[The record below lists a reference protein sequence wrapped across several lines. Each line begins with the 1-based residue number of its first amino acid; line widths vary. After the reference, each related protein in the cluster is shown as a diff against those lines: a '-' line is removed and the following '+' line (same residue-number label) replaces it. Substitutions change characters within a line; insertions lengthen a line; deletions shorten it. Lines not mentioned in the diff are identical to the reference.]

1 MKTTNAIT
9 APPPSANT
17 GANNAANAANAANA
31 GMSEL
36 NSELKTHDA
45 VLQAR
50 LEDAQHHIDE
60 LMHQREQLHSDHSH
74 SHSHSSQSHGEGHGE
89 GEGEGVGAPAMGRG
103 VARVHQSVQ
112 QEAPSSPLMSQAAI
126 EALEVRYCDD

>member
-1 MKTTNAIT
+1 
-9 APPPSANT
+9 
-17 GANNAANAANAANA
+17 
-31 GMSEL
+31 
-36 NSELKTHDA
+36 

-74 SHSHSSQSHGEGHGE
+74 SHPPSSQSYGEGYGE
-89 GEGEGVGAPAMGRG
+89 GEGGGAPAMGRG
-103 VARVHQSVQ
+103 VARVQQSVQ

-126 EALEVRYCDD
+126 DALEVRYCDD